1 MENIMFSL
9 NAVVPVFVV
18 VFIGWALKQK
28 GILGDAF
35 VSAATSLVFKVALPV
50 LLFKQVCGADLSNMV
65 DPKFALFSAAAI
77 VGNFLFWF
85 LVIPLFVK
93 DNRQRGAMI
102 HTIYRSNFSI
112 LGLPLIFNMFGEENC
127 GSIIIILPITV
138 ILFNILAVF
147 VLTYFDKTGE
157 GQRTSPLTVLKGIV
171 TNPLIIACVAG
182 VLFKL
187 TGLEMPVMV
196 SSSVDYLAD
205 LATPVAL
212 LSIGAQFDWRAAM
225 GNLKLSLTATFLK
238 IVVSPVIIII
248 LGALCGFRGVE
259 LGTLF
264 ILFASPTAVSSYIM
278 AKNMNSDADLTGQIT
293 LLTTFFSAFS
303 IFVIAAVLHALQLI

>member
-1 MENIMFSL
+1 MFSL

-18 VFIGWALKQK
+18 VFLGWALKK
-28 GILGDAF
+28 KNIITDSF
-35 VSAATSLVFKVALPV
+35 VNSATTLVFKLALPV
-50 LLFKQVCGADLSNMV
+50 LLFKQVYSADLSNIV
-65 DPKFALFSAAAI
+65 SPGFALFAAGAI

-85 LVIPLFVK
+85 LVIPLFIK

-127 GSIIIILPITV
+127 GSIIIVLPITV

-147 VLTYFDKTGE
+147 VLSYFDKTGE
-157 GQRTSPLTVLKGIV
+157 GQRTSPLAVLKGIV
-171 TNPLIIACVAG
+171 TNPLIIACVLG
-182 VLFKL
+182 VLYKL
-187 TGLEMPVMV
+187 FALPMPTML
-196 SSSVDYLAD
+196 STSINYLAN

-212 LSIGAQFDWRAAM
+212 ISIGGQFDFRSAM

-238 IVVSPVIIII
+238 IVVAPVAIIAI
-248 LGALCGFRGVE
+248 GALCGFRGVE

-278 AKNMNSDADLTGQIT
+278 AKNMNSDAELTGQIT

-303 IFVIAAVLHALQLI
+303 IFAIAAVLRALALI